1 MTGILCSALWLVNHG
16 VPRTFLRLRVDKPIL
31 LVLNV
36 HRERSRNG
44 LALLLAWFLEL
55 ILSLINRVR
64 ETAFRATL
72 AQEGGRIAIL
82 GIDVGT
88 GGTRAVLVDEHGT
101 VLASGTEEHANFA
114 SPQPG
119 WAEQDPRDWWRA
131 AVLAIRRALQA
142 SGLAAESIAA
152 VGFSGQMHGAVLLDE
167 NNEVIRPAL
176 IWCDQRTEA
185 QAQELERTIG
195 LGRLIQLTCNPP
207 LTNFTVTKLLWVR
220 EHEPKNWQRVRKIM
234 LPKDYVRLRLTGE
247 SAIDVA
253 DASGTLLLDVA
264 HRTWSNEVL
273 SKTGID
279 LKLLPKLF
287 ESQEICGKLRGAG
300 ADATGLPAGT
310 PVVAG
315 AGDQAAGA
323 VGMGITRA
331 GVVSAT
337 LGTSGVVFAAT
348 DRPSL
353 DPKGR
358 LHTFCHAIPDRWHVM
373 GVTQAAGLSLRWFR
387 DRFGAG
393 TDDGRDPYERL
404 SAEAAT
410 VPAGSEGAFWAP
422 YLMGERT
429 PHLDPFARAAFVG
442 LSASHTR
449 AHLIRAVLEGV
460 AYSLKDTFSIFDKI
474 HVPVERIRLG
484 GGGGRSPLWQQ
495 IQADVYAHEVEILK
509 AEEGAAY
516 GAAIL
521 AGVGSGCW
529 KSVDEAC
536 DAAVRVANRVSANKE
551 SSAIMQRGYQT
562 YRRIY
567 PALHSIF
574 AEDRT
579 SSAK

>member
-1 MTGILCSALWLVNHG
+1 
-16 VPRTFLRLRVDKPIL
+16 
-31 LVLNV
+31 
-36 HRERSRNG
+36 
-44 LALLLAWFLEL
+44 
-55 ILSLINRVR
+55 
-64 ETAFRATL
+64 
-72 AQEGGRIAIL
+72 
-82 GIDVGT
+82 
-88 GGTRAVLVDEHGT
+88 
-101 VLASGTEEHANFA
+101 
-114 SPQPG
+114 
-119 WAEQDPRDWWRA
+119 
-131 AVLAIRRALQA
+131 
-142 SGLAAESIAA
+142 
-152 VGFSGQMHGAVLLDE
+152 MHGAVLLDAHD
-167 NNEVIRPAL
+167 EVIRPAL

-185 QAQELERTIG
+185 QSKELERTIG
-195 LGRLIQLTCNPP
+195 LEHIIRLTCNPP
-207 LTNFTVTKLLWVR
+207 LTNFTLTKLLWVR
-220 EHEPKNWQRVRKIM
+220 GHEPQNWQRVRKIM

-264 HRTWSNEVL
+264 NRKWSSEVL
-273 SKTGID
+273 SKTGIA
-279 LKLLPKLF
+279 LELLPKLF
-287 ESQEICGKLRGAG
+287 ESQEVCGHLTQAG
-300 ADATGLPAGT
+300 ADATGLRKGT

-337 LGTSGVVFAAT
+337 IGTSGVVFAAT

-358 LHTFCHAIPDRWHVM
+358 LHTFCHAIPGRWHVM

-393 TDDGRDPYERL
+393 ADDGRDPYDRL
-404 SAEAAT
+404 SDEAASA
-410 VPAGSEGAFWAP
+410 PPGCEGAFWAP

-449 AHLIRAVLEGV
+449 AHMIRAILEGV
-460 AYSLKDTFSIFDKI
+460 AYSLKDTFTIFDEI
-474 HVPVERIRLG
+474 RVPVERIRLG
-484 GGGGRSPLWQQ
+484 GGGARGSLWQQ
-495 IQADVYAHEVEILK
+495 IQADVYAHEVDILK

-521 AGVGSGCW
+521 AGVGSGVW

-536 DAAVRVANRVSANKE
+536 DATVRVAKAVTPDKT
-551 SSAIMQRGYQT
+551 SSATMQRGYQT

-574 AEDRT
+574 TAT
-579 SSAK
+579 QASSAV